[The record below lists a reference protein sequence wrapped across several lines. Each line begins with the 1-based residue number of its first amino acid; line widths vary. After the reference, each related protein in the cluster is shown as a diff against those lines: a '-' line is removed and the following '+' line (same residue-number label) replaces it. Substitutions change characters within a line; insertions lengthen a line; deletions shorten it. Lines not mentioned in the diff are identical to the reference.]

1 MIAPTM
7 TSPAMTSEDP
17 VGFADITQAA
27 RRIAGYA
34 VKTPLLESPLLNR
47 AVGGRLL
54 VKAEMLQRT
63 GSFKFRGAFNRLSQ
77 LDGGGRQGG
86 VVAYS
91 SGNHAQAVA
100 AAAKLLAIPAVIVM
114 PADAPAVK
122 IENTR
127 AHGAEIVFYDRESDV
142 REEIA
147 QRLAVNRGATLVPP
161 YDDVRII
168 AGQGTVGLE
177 IADQAASMEASLD
190 AVLIPCG
197 GGGLSAGASIA
208 LGERCPDTAIVAVE
222 PEGFDD
228 TARSLAAGKRLAI
241 EPGGSSFCDA
251 LLAPM
256 PGEITFAINLRRLKG
271 AVRVNDAQVSQAMA
285 DAFRFLKIVAE
296 PGGAVAL
303 AAALSGIFDCRDKT
317 VAVVCTGGNVDPE
330 TFSRALGSVLIK
342 GCGAGGPGIMTG

>member
-1 MIAPTM
+1 M
-7 TSPAMTSEDP
+7 TSKDP
-17 VGFADITQAA
+17 VNFADITRAA
-27 RRIAGYA
+27 QRIAGHA
-34 VKTPLLESPLLNR
+34 VKTPLVESALLNR

-77 LDGGGRQGG
+77 LDDGQRQGG

-100 AAAKLLAIPAVIVM
+100 CAAKLLAIPAVIVM

-127 AHGAEIVFYDRESDV
+127 AHGAEIVFYDRQDDV

-147 QRLAVNRGATLVPP
+147 QRLATERSATLVPP
-161 YDDVRII
+161 YDDIRII

-177 IADQAASMEASLD
+177 IAEQAAAIDASLD

-197 GGGLSAGASIA
+197 GGGLSAGVSIA
-208 LGERCPDTAIVAVE
+208 LGERCPDTEIWAVE

-241 EPGGSSFCDA
+241 EPGGRSFCDA

-256 PGEITFAINLRRLKG
+256 PGEITFAINLHRLKG
-271 AVRVNDAQVSQAMA
+271 AVRVNDAQTAQAMA
-285 DAFRFLKIVAE
+285 QAHRMLKLVAE

-317 VAVVCTGGNVDPE
+317 VAVVCSGGNVDPE
-330 TFSRALGSVLIK
+330 TFSRALAANS
-342 GCGAGGPGIMTG
+342 

>member
-1 MIAPTM
+1 
-7 TSPAMTSEDP
+7 MTSEDP
-17 VGFADITQAA
+17 VNFADITQAA
-27 RRIAGYA
+27 RRISGHA

-77 LDGGGRQGG
+77 LDDGQRQGG

-100 AAAKLLAIPAVIVM
+100 AAAELLAMPAVIVM

-122 IENTR
+122 IESTR
-127 AHGAEIVFYDRESDV
+127 AYGAEIVFYDRHSDV

-147 QRLAVNRGATLVPP
+147 QRLAAERSATLVPP
-161 YDDVRII
+161 YDDIRII

-177 IADQAASMEASLD
+177 IAEQAAAIDASLD

-197 GGGLSAGASIA
+197 GGGLSAGVSIA

-241 EPGGSSFCDA
+241 EPGGDSICDA

-256 PGEITFAINLRRLKG
+256 PGEITFAINVRRLKG
-271 AVRVNDAQVSQAMA
+271 AVRVNDTQVSQAMA
-285 DAFRFLKIVAE
+285 EAFRLLKLVAE

-317 VAVVCTGGNVDPE
+317 VAVVCSGGNVDPE
-330 TFSRALGSVLIK
+330 TFSRAVAAAKAQGESI
-342 GCGAGGPGIMTG
+342 P

>member
-1 MIAPTM
+1 M
-7 TSPAMTSEDP
+7 TSKDP
-17 VGFADITQAA
+17 VNFADITRAA
-27 RRIAGYA
+27 QRIAGHA
-34 VKTPLLESPLLNR
+34 VKTPLVESALLNR

-77 LDGGGRQGG
+77 LDDGQRQGG

-100 AAAKLLAIPAVIVM
+100 CAAKLLAIPAVIVM

-127 AHGAEIVFYDRESDV
+127 AHGAEIVFYDRQGDV

-147 QRLAVNRGATLVPP
+147 QRLATERSATLVPP
-161 YDDVRII
+161 YDDIRII

-177 IADQAASMEASLD
+177 IAEQAAAIDASLD

-197 GGGLSAGASIA
+197 GGGLSAGVSIA
-208 LGERCPDTAIVAVE
+208 LGERCPDTEIWAVE

-241 EPGGSSFCDA
+241 EPGGHSFCDA

-256 PGEITFAINLRRLKG
+256 PGEITFAINVHRLKG
-271 AVRVNDAQVSQAMA
+271 AVRVNDAQTAQAMA
-285 DAFRFLKIVAE
+285 QAHRLLKLVAE

-317 VAVVCTGGNVDPE
+317 VAVVCSGGNVDPE
-330 TFSRALGSVLIK
+330 TFSRALG
-342 GCGAGGPGIMTG
+342 C